1 MIDTMAVINFGKESI
16 RAEGTIESAVLAA
29 GKNPDSFLFLV
40 DGRPIPMDSI
50 LHDDVIVEA
59 IRVASGG

>member
-1 MIDTMAVINFGKESI
+1 MIDTVAVINFGKESLK
-16 RAEGTIESAVLAA
+16 AEGTIESAVLAA

-40 DGRPIPMDSI
+40 DGKPVPMDSV
-50 LHDDVIVEA
+50 LHDDIVVEA

>member
-1 MIDTMAVINFGKESI
+1 MAVINFGKESI